1 RKWSKLN
8 IYHIFTSFSLYYLFL
23 LVWTIIQYKRKKQI
37 YMKSDYPYIK
47 KQKPYLMF
55 HGIILQLWINTNE
68 INNKKVQMKNPLF
81 LFVFPMN
88 CGMESVILIIKL

>member
-1 RKWSKLN
+1 
-8 IYHIFTSFSLYYLFL
+8 
-23 LVWTIIQYKRKKQI
+23 
-37 YMKSDYPYIK
+37 MKSDYPYIK

-68 INNKKVQMKNPLF
+68 INNKKVPMKNPLF

-88 CGMESVILIIKL
+88 YGMESVILIIKLSVLYNHSTELVKMEMETVKRIPIMMKIHFLRLLVY